1 MSSVLIVAAVCC
13 TVALWWLICS
23 FLFFP
28 EHCLCQ
34 NKGTESPVQRKTSIE
49 KSLVLPAI
57 NHLNQKGQR
66 LFEASLLPSACST
79 SSFISP
85 PVRAAPLNVASIVF
99 ECKCVFLHPFLAAKT
114 DICILRRREYLL
126 SYSIWKKWYLFV
138 FVLIWRHVSHESAGR
153 RGLLVCNGN
162 DFVR

>member
-1 MSSVLIVAAVCC
+1 MLIIMSSVLIVAAVCC

-23 FLFFP
+23 FLFYP

-66 LFEASLLPSACST
+66 LFEASLLPSARST

-85 PVRAAPLNVASIVF
+85 PVRAAPLNAASIVF
-99 ECKCVFLHPFLAAKT
+99 ECKCVFLHPFLAAKRYLYSPQT
-114 DICILRRREYLL
+114 RVSSILFHLKEMISVCVCFDMKTCIPWISR
-126 SYSIWKKWYLFV
+126 
-138 FVLIWRHVSHESAGR
+138 
-153 RGLLVCNGN
+153 
-162 DFVR
+162 